1 MSSLLSYV
9 WLSLKRGLGNYL
21 RAEVLRRMGS
31 PEAVYAADSTMLA
44 QSCPSLRRQHIELL
58 CDKSTDEAEQVIT
71 QCAREDIRILP
82 VSDAA
87 YLTACGRSRI
97 RRSCCIS
104 APVAGF

>member
-71 QCAREDIRILP
+71 QCAREDAL
-82 VSDAA
+82 
-87 YLTACGRSRI
+87 YT
-97 RRSCCIS
+97 
-104 APVAGF
+104 

>member
-71 QCAREDIRILP
+71 QCAQI
-82 VSDAA
+82 
-87 YLTACGRSRI
+87 GR
-97 RRSCCIS
+97 
-104 APVAGF
+104 AHV

>member
-44 QSCPSLRRQHIELL
+44 QSCPSLRRQHGGRRP
-58 CDKSTDEAEQVIT
+58 STLQPLAGY
-71 QCAREDIRILP
+71 A
-82 VSDAA
+82 
-87 YLTACGRSRI
+87 
-97 RRSCCIS
+97 
-104 APVAGF
+104 VAGYQSSRPQ